1 MRKGFLLQ
9 FSSNPAYLMKGKA
22 QFGASESLTTAYCLP
37 LTSERQT
44 ERKVEDIP
52 THNRETDREV
62 GDIPTHSNVPCRR
75 LTQNLFSFLCKCT

>member
-75 LTQNLFSFLCKCT
+75 LTKFIFLFM